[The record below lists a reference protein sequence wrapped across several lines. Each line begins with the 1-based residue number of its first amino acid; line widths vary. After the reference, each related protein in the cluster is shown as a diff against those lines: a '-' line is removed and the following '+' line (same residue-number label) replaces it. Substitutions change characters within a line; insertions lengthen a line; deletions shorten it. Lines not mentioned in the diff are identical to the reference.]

1 MQYYAAK
8 KTKETLAFVLTCM
21 GLESIMLN
29 KISQA
34 ARARGRSTMAG
45 RDLIRP
51 RASCQSRELRGM
63 ALPLAEQ

>member
-29 KISQA
+29 KISQNNNNNNNKILY
-34 ARARGRSTMAG
+34 
-45 RDLIRP
+45 DLTY
-51 RASCQSRELRGM
+51 M
-63 ALPLAEQ
+63 